1 MFIDLVVGDAAPSR
15 GGFWELAREK
25 GIEHENGLLQPAAG
39 ASHHSQCRS
48 PARCVQGEGNGS
60 HSRRVHRPTHQ
71 TAGIAIVNPPSSPK
85 LTAGTNPE
93 TIAASSKQSLLK
105 RTRSFVAKTGTG
117 FFGITVIDKILTN
130 LGIEN
135 LVISGVVTH
144 QCVESTVRGAF
155 DHGFNV
161 ILAEDACA
169 SISDEL
175 HSASLRALGGWF
187 CEVRSTQEILEEVAR
202 VEG

>member
-25 GIEHENGLLQPAAG
+25 GIEHEMAYYSQRLEQVTIPNAGRLLAAFRAKEMEVIHG
-39 ASHHSQCRS
+39 VSQAYAPDGRDRHRKS
-48 PARCVQGEGNGS
+48 ALKPQTYRWYEPGNDS
-60 HSRRVHRPTHQ
+60 SIIEAVAPQ
-71 TAGIAIVNPPSSPK
+71 ENEIV
-85 LTAGTNPE
+85 
-93 TIAASSKQSLLK
+93 
-105 RTRSFVAKTGTG
+105 VAKTGTG